1 MTVHMIKKAIVKYNT
16 VSVLL
21 MLLVNFK
28 YTKSPTRWDDG
39 YFSLTNPLPPAHKI
53 HKILYFPTHLGWSMK
68 IAQTDH
74 SSNTRV
80 KY

>member
-1 MTVHMIKKAIVKYNT
+1 MTVLPQARYICQQNLTQMNVHMIKKANVKYNT

-39 YFSLTNPLPPAHKI
+39 YFSLTNPLPPAHAYI
-53 HKILYFPTHLGWSMK
+53 
-68 IAQTDH
+68 
-74 SSNTRV
+74 
-80 KY
+80 KYYTSPLI